1 MWGSCKQG
9 GSVGGSVCTA
19 QLCHLISAL
28 GASWLSPSPEPASV
42 FELYGGFMSWINVQC
57 LLGRRHPIHFALS
70 PRSVYNLPLQRQKAS
85 SLTFPTALSPRHLFS
100 LRLENPASSQGWTQV
115 LVMTN
120 GQRPP
125 ALLRFSPSE
134 EDRAG
139 QLLGAPGIKLRW
151 CWKGWNA
158 QVWELLDP
166 GTDLSYEAGK
176 VDVPIQDIA
185 FLWRDFKTVISVRQQ
200 SRNSIEI
207 KGEMVQW
214 FD

>member
-28 GASWLSPSPEPASV
+28 GASWLSLSRACQCVWIVRWFHVVDKRPVFTWTKTPNPFCSESP
-42 FELYGGFMSWINVQC
+42 
-57 LLGRRHPIHFALS
+57 LS
-70 PRSVYNLPLQRQKAS
+70 LQPTSSEAEAS

-120 GQRPP
+120 GQQPP

-200 SRNSIEI
+200 SRNSTEI